1 MSEGIKSWAQALAQ
15 NNLSPEQRAVLETM
29 VSDGQAETLEAAA
42 ALLDWQETV
51 QRVSTCQQQPFFFC
65 YPGTLVRR

>member
-1 MSEGIKSWAQALAQ
+1 MSEGIQSWAQALAQ

-51 QRVSTCQQQPFFFC
+51 IHPDEHMYGF
-65 YPGTLVRR
+65 

>member
-15 NNLSPEQRAVLETM
+15 NNLSAEQRAVLETM

-51 QRVSTCQQQPFFFC
+51 IHPDEHMYGF
-65 YPGTLVRR
+65 

>member
-1 MSEGIKSWAQALAQ
+1 MSEGIKSWAPALAQ

-51 QRVSTCQQQPFFFC
+51 IHPDEHMYGF
-65 YPGTLVRR
+65 